1 MGNLSNT
8 KKDFDE
14 ICSYSEGLAA
24 ARKGNLWGFINQ
36 KKEEV
41 IPFLFEKAGD
51 FCSGL
56 AIVKLNGKLHTIDTK
71 GELDEL
77 TGKFVYIRLAKTG
90 KFITPGVSI
99 ATFEREDID
108 DAYPMVVVNF
118 GGSPKETRRYLQ
130 GEVECFL
137 TKWGFA
143 VEDVRF
149 QIWQTVEMKGL
160 GVNLKYV
167 LNSLGAALVTFF
179 GDDRSVAVSE
189 YKFNEKYNGLIIF
202 VEFSN
207 GTSECFAALGPYE
220 VEEVGIT
227 KKEMNKIIE
236 AYEW

>member
-1 MGNLSNT
+1 MSIFSST
-8 KKDFDE
+8 KKGFDE
-14 ICSYSEGLAA
+14 IRSYSEGLAA
-24 ARKGNLWGFINQ
+24 ARKGNLWGFINRE
-36 KKEEV
+36 KEEV

-71 GELDEL
+71 GEFEEL
-77 TGKFVYIRLAKTG
+77 NDKFVYIRLAKTG

-99 ATFEREDID
+99 VTFDDIE
-108 DAYPMVVVNF
+108 DAYPMVDVDF
-118 GGSPKETRRYLQ
+118 GGQSPKETRRYLQ
-130 GEVECFL
+130 GEVECFV

-143 VEDVRF
+143 MEDVSF

-160 GVNLKYV
+160 GVDLKDV
-167 LNSLGAALVTFF
+167 LNTLGAALVTFF
-179 GDDRSVAVSE
+179 GDDRSVAVAE